1 MLFLSGQPRRNL
13 LTTGWSVFVSS
24 KRLVAGDAFIF
35 LRCDRISCWS
45 CLAHLNLFPGSAEF
59 LDQPANCSS
68 SNRGENGELRVG
80 VRRLMRQ
87 LNNMPSSVISS
98 HSMHL
103 GVLATAS
110 HAISTGTLFSVFY
123 KPRFDPFYF
132 KTSFL
137 ESFLY
142 SRQYL
147 LLAVL
152 YFVHELTVLWSS
164 IDFAVVVGGGFDAYP
179 ASHMRQFS
187 LFTWVVSLFGRPY
200 RIVDYLLLAGLVW
213 EKNTVPDWK
222 FTIVYEQANRPCV
235 VWHVET

>member
-1 MLFLSGQPRRNL
+1 MLKLSC
-13 LTTGWSVFVSS
+13 TFM
-24 KRLVAGDAFIF
+24 
-35 LRCDRISCWS
+35 
-45 CLAHLNLFPGSAEF
+45 
-59 LDQPANCSS
+59 DQPANCSS

-132 KTSFL
+132 KTSL

-142 SRQYL
+142 SIKYCL
-147 LLAVL
+147 LGVL
-152 YFVHELTVLWSS
+152 YFVHKLTILMP
-164 IDFAVVVGGGFDAYP
+164 P
-179 ASHMRQFS
+179 ASHMRHFFVHMS
-187 LFTWVVSLFGRPY
+187 CVVSCAQIILSY
-200 RIVDYLLLAGLVW
+200 
-213 EKNTVPDWK
+213 
-222 FTIVYEQANRPCV
+222 
-235 VWHVET
+235 

>member
-1 MLFLSGQPRRNL
+1 
-13 LTTGWSVFVSS
+13 
-24 KRLVAGDAFIF
+24 
-35 LRCDRISCWS
+35 
-45 CLAHLNLFPGSAEF
+45 LFPGSAEF
-59 LDQPANCSS
+59 FDQSANYSS

-98 HSMHL
+98 HNMHL

-123 KPRFDPFYF
+123 KPRFDTFCF

-147 LLAVL
+147 LLGVL
-152 YFVHELTVLWSS
+152 YFVHELTVL
-164 IDFAVVVGGGFDAYP
+164 
-179 ASHMRQFS
+179 
-187 LFTWVVSLFGRPY
+187 
-200 RIVDYLLLAGLVW
+200 
-213 EKNTVPDWK
+213 
-222 FTIVYEQANRPCV
+222 
-235 VWHVET
+235 